1 MPRRAASLTATAV
14 LALVLAVGAVAGCG
28 TTDAEGRGCPPC
40 PLGMTCV
47 ERFDGVCSPSSPI
60 CVATTET
67 CAPNTCSSAC
77 QQALCPSPYQCQNR
91 PPCGTEAAGAFLCYG
106 P

>member
-1 MPRRAASLTATAV
+1 MSGRADLLTAVAV
-14 LALVLAVGAVAGCG
+14 LALMLAVGGAAGCG
-28 TTDAEGRGCPPC
+28 TTDAGERGCPPC
-40 PLGMTCV
+40 PSGTICV

-60 CVATTET
+60 CVATSET
-67 CAPNTCSSAC
+67 CAPNTCSAAC

-91 PPCGTEAAGAFLCYG
+91 APCGTEAAGAFLCYG